1 MAMETLLVFTNL
13 PDRAAAL
20 NLAAA
25 MIERHLAACVNVLGE
40 ATSVYRW
47 QGKVETATEIP
58 VLMKTTAA
66 AYPALQQAIRELH
79 PYELP
84 EIIAVPLRTGLPE
97 YLQWV
102 AAETHPDS

>member
-1 MAMETLLVFTNL
+1 MEILLVFTNL

-20 NLAAA
+20 DLAAA
-25 MIERHLAACVNVLGE
+25 MIERHLAACVNVLGA

-47 QGKVETATEIP
+47 QGKVETATEFP

-66 AYPALQQAIRELH
+66 AYPALERAIRELH

-84 EIIAVPLRTGLPE
+84 EILAVPLRTGLSDFF
-97 YLQWV
+97 QWV
-102 AAETHPDS
+102 EAETQPDT